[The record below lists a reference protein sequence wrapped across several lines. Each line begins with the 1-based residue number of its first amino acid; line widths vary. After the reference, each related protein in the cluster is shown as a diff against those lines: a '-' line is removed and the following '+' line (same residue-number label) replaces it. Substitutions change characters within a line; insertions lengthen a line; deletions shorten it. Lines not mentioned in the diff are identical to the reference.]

1 MSVVKISNDVMNH
14 FQDENL
20 KTCDHA
26 TESAAGIKVLDTKNT
41 TTNTKRAP
49 LKEQF
54 LQASQKQ
61 SGSLTKRSSAPD
73 LKQCAAFGGIRF
85 TKKRNTCRKFDMF
98 QKMTTESKD
107 CQAVNDPELKRIA
120 SAKAI
125 DINEIEWSNEGNLED
140 PPAVTIESS
149 KVSSL
154 TVKQTTLKRCA
165 TFGGMIFKPKWYS
178 TPLKP
183 DLFENM
189 QKVPK
194 HKELYP
200 PDSSVKWLEKIQNS
214 TNGNTIEGETITIDK
229 AIQPSTKNPNYLKA
243 SSNTMKELG
252 DKMYPAFA
260 GMRIKPKRKST
271 HPKPDI
277 FERVQEESKI
287 ADQEQHFSGASAE
300 QMKMSNGATKVINRE
315 TQLSQVEMLEHTS
328 TQNARFSETVSIS
341 VKETSQVA
349 AFGGIRFAPKWKST
363 PIRPNIFEN
372 IQKESKTDRLESQPT
387 DSSTN
392 ELKAIPASTTA
403 KIIETDD
410 EKLEQ
415 LKTKKPE
422 SSKNDESSKNAK
434 KVIPPAFGGLR
445 FKPRQ
450 KKLHDIFE
458 AQKSNVDNQMQS

>member
-1 MSVVKISNDVMNH
+1 MEKGKKIENITATKVTGESKIPKPAKCPSSKVTSTKTSIKKKAAPSSKITTKVTTAFSKQKQTQIVNLPKNVKRMSVVKISNDVMNH

-154 TVKQTTLKRCA
+154 TVKQ
-165 TFGGMIFKPKWYS
+165 
-178 TPLKP
+178 
-183 DLFENM
+183 
-189 QKVPK
+189 
-194 HKELYP
+194 
-200 PDSSVKWLEKIQNS
+200 
-214 TNGNTIEGETITIDK
+214 
-229 AIQPSTKNPNYLKA
+229 
-243 SSNTMKELG
+243 LG